1 MQEET
6 DMQIR
11 GSIGDWPVDLSLEL
25 DEEEWQRLG
34 AALRHAP
41 AAPVAAPAAPVDNPP
56 VAPSGVDRLWQAARD
71 LLRQAG
77 SYEGPQLLDELAALA
92 GSAGAAKGLL
102 VRLRHSADVR
112 IEVREGT
119 QVFTW
124 VGE

>member
-1 MQEET
+1 MR
-6 DMQIR
+6 IR

-41 AAPVAAPAAPVDNPP
+41 VAPVAAPVAPVDNPP
-56 VAPSGVDRLWQAARD
+56 VAPSGTDRLWLAARD
-71 LLRQAG
+71 LLRRAG
-77 SYEGPQLLDELAALA
+77 SCEGPQLLDELAALA

-102 VRLRHSADVR
+102 VRLRHSPDVR

>member
-6 DMQIR
+6 TMRIR
-11 GSIGDWPVDLSLEL
+11 GSIGDWPVDLTLEL
-25 DEEEWQRLG
+25 DEAEWQRLG
-34 AALRHAP
+34 VALRHAP
-41 AAPVAAPAAPVDNPP
+41 QTAAAAPVETPPAAM
-56 VAPSGVDRLWQAARD
+56 PSGADRLWHSARD

-77 SYEGPQLLDELAALA
+77 SREGPQLLDELAALA

-102 VRLRHSADVR
+102 VRLRHSPNVK